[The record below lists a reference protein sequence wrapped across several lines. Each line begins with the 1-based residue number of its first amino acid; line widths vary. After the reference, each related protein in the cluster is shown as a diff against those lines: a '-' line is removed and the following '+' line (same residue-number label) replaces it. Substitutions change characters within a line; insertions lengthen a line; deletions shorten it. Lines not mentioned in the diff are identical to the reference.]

1 MVLLKVSPNAVWV
14 DAGQKT
20 TTRAS
25 DTQTHKLT
33 RHYWL
38 ADWHTHRHTERKKEN
53 IPSEKQRKPL
63 AHHATPL
70 DALVKME
77 CTAARGRDLVLAMS
91 YDHAHWRRS
100 KSAGGK
106 LGSPA
111 PLFRDC
117 KRQ

>member
-1 MVLLKVSPNAVWV
+1 MIERHWTPTRYGWTRDRSE
-14 DAGQKT
+14 KT

-70 DALVKME
+70 DAALQFILNLFGAFWVLLFSKLSIRVPCAHRE
-77 CTAARGRDLVLAMS
+77 RVLHRDG
-91 YDHAHWRRS
+91 
-100 KSAGGK
+100 SA
-106 LGSPA
+106 
-111 PLFRDC
+111 
-117 KRQ
+117 